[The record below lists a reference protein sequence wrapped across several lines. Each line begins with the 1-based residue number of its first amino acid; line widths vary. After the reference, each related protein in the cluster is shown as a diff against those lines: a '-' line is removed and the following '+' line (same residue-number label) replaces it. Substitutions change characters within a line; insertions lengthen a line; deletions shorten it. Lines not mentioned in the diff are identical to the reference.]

1 MEQNF
6 LSQTALDQI
15 TGSDT
20 TQLLKAAVPYLP
32 PKAQQFFS
40 VYAKARE
47 LSNTINTFSGQKQD
61 SQLHA
66 ASLNM
71 TDPLDALNDIRRFC
85 YGKSRQQLDQILNT
99 MAIFQMAQLMK

>member
-6 LSQTALDQI
+6 PSQTALDQI

-32 PKAQQFFS
+32 SKAQQFFS

-47 LSNTINTFSGQKQD
+47 LSNTINAFSGQKQD

>member
-32 PKAQQFFS
+32 PKAQQFFFC
-40 VYAKARE
+40 YAKARE
-47 LSNTINTFSGQKQD
+47 LSNTINAFSGQNRT
-61 SQLHA
+61 
-66 ASLNM
+66 ASFM
-71 TDPLDALNDIRRFC
+71 PLLLI
-85 YGKSRQQLDQILNT
+85 
-99 MAIFQMAQLMK
+99 

>member
-1 MEQNF
+1 MEQDF

-20 TQLLKAAVPYLP
+20 TQFLKAAVPYLP

-40 VYAKARE
+40 VYAKAQE
-47 LSNTINTFSGQKQD
+47 LSNTISVFSGRKQD
-61 SQLHA
+61 
-66 ASLNM
+66 
-71 TDPLDALNDIRRFC
+71 DALNDIRRFC

-99 MAIFQMAQLMK
+99 MAIFQMVQLMK

>member
-1 MEQNF
+1 MEQDF
-6 LSQTALDQI
+6 LSQTALNQI

-20 TQLLKAAVPYLP
+20 TQFLKAAVPYLP
-32 PKAQQFFS
+32 PKAQQLFS
-40 VYAKARE
+40 VYAKAQE
-47 LSNTINTFSGQKQD
+47 LFNTISVFSGQKQD

-85 YGKSRQQLDQILNT
+85 YGKSRQQLNQILNT

>member
-32 PKAQQFFS
+32 PRAQQFFS
-40 VYAKARE
+40 VYAKAQE
-47 LSNTINTFSGQKQD
+47 LSNTLSVFSGQKQD
-61 SQLHA
+61 SQLQA
-66 ASLNM
+66 ASL
-71 TDPLDALNDIRRFC
+71 TSPDPMEALNDIRRFC
-85 YGKSRQQLDQILNT
+85 YGESRKRLDQILNT
-99 MAIFQMAQLMK
+99 MAIVQMAQLMK